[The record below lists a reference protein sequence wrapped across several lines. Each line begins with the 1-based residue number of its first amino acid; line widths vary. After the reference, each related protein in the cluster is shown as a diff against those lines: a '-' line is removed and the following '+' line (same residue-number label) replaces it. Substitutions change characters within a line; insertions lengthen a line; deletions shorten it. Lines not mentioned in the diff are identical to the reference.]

1 VRLLAP
7 KPPPAS
13 GLDAEALFAEA
24 RRRRRRR
31 RLAAAS
37 VALAAAVAAV
47 SYLVAGGDGGSRR
60 PVTARAA
67 RPPAARGPVTDAKA
81 LAGHGMLAFV
91 STGSLWVLDGQTGSV
106 REVSRAQGAADP
118 VFSPDGRWL
127 AFTSNSRVWVARS
140 DGTAARVVPGSR
152 AGQHLSWSARGD
164 LLAGAGIG
172 IVKVTTGG
180 TVHLVTTQ
188 AGDGTWSPGGAE
200 VAFVTTKGRAEL
212 LEELPAGGG
221 KPVVWF
227 RSAFHP
233 AVRSQHVPAVPN
245 LITLAAVLPGNK
257 GLLYWIDPDSAD
269 AADGQALYLLQAPGL
284 HPIRVGGT
292 LTAPGS
298 VAVSPAGQF
307 AIVNGLNRYAWQ
319 TKTLELCSPASGAC
333 APVRAPKS
341 DVTLDPA
348 WSPDGNTLAFVEAPA
363 SPAAGFPQPVV
374 AGWYATH
381 TLWTLR
387 TPGRVAHQI
396 PGTKGATVPVWS
408 SDGTSLVYE
417 AGDALWLVPA
427 LPGRP
432 VKVASP
438 LFPGNSWPTYYG
450 QVDWTR
456 QFAWSAAS

>member
-1 VRLLAP
+1 MRLLAP

-24 RRRRRRR
+24 RRLRRRR
-31 RLAAAS
+31 RLAAAG
-37 VALAAAVAAV
+37 VVLAAAGAV
-47 SYLVAGGDGGSRR
+47 SYLVAGGGGGSR

-67 RPPAARGPVTDAKA
+67 RPPAARGPLTDAKA
-81 LAGHGMLAFV
+81 LSGHGMLAFV
-91 STGSLWVLDGQTGSV
+91 STGNLWVLDGQNGAV
-106 REVSRAQGAADP
+106 RQVSHARGAADP

-127 AFTSNSRVWVARS
+127 AFTSNSRVWITRS
-140 DGTAARVVPGSR
+140 DGTAARVVRGSR

-164 LLAGAGIG
+164 LLAGAGLG
-172 IVKVTTGG
+172 IVKVTSGG

-188 AGDGTWSPGGAE
+188 AGDGTWSPAGSE
-200 VAFVTTKGRAEL
+200 VAFVTAKGKAEL
-212 LEELPAGGG
+212 LEEIPAAGG

-233 AVRSQHVPAVPN
+233 AVPSQHVPAVPN
-245 LITLAAVLPGNK
+245 LLTLAAVLPGNQ
-257 GLLYWIDPDSAD
+257 GLLYWIDPGSAD
-269 AADGQALYLLQAPGL
+269 AADGQALYLLKAPGL
-284 HPIRVGGT
+284 HPIRVGAT

-307 AIVNGLNRYAWQ
+307 AIVDGLNRYAWQ

-341 DVTLDPA
+341 GVTLDPA
-348 WSPDGNTLAFVEAPA
+348 WSPDGTTLAFVEAPA
-363 SPAAGFPQPVV
+363 SPAAGFPQAVV
-374 AGWYATH
+374 ARWYATH
-381 TLWTLR
+381 TLWALR
-387 TPGRVAHQI
+387 TPSHVAHQI
-396 PGTKGATVPVWS
+396 PGTKGATAPVWS
-408 SDGTSLVYE
+408 ADGTSLVYE

-427 LPGRP
+427 PPGRP

-438 LFPGNSWPTYYG
+438 LFPVNSWPTYYG